1 MKNPLDD
8 YLQQAL
14 NNINDENGWDLS
26 CLLSYSKSSSKYLN
40 KFILK
45 VQNLK
50 DYLSY
55 HIPEPWN
62 EIIYLH
68 LNILLIN
75 DKDHSALSRAQNTLT
90 QNFHAIFQNLSRWV
104 LPVLYTLNHDLC
116 NLSELSDKQ
125 LKSNGENPTY
135 LEEATRTLNK
145 AFSLCVNDR
154 FSGIEESRKWGVYKI
169 ANLLFRAS
177 FKLSQINLCTTI
189 LKLIASAD
197 LPALEQYPKSDQVTF
212 KYYTGVWSFYN
223 ENFVKAC
230 DDLMFALAH
239 GSFSADKSTIPNK
252 ILTLRYLIPIQ
263 ILHGRLPHPKLFQ
276 RYKTLKVYADI
287 VESIKQGHLFLF
299 DQSLGKHQ
307 NTLIKW
313 GTFLTLERARL
324 LVVRQLFRNMWMM
337 SDRPSRMTVQMLATG
352 VRLSMHQTLS
362 DPDQVCCLIVN
373 CIDRG
378 YLKGY
383 LSHEKQTL
391 VLKKGDPFPPISG
404 LSV

>member
-230 DDLMFALAH
+230 DDL
-239 GSFSADKSTIPNK
+239 

-263 ILHGRLPHPKLFQ
+263 ILRKM
-276 RYKTLKVYADI
+276 YKTLKVYADI

-299 DQSLGKHQ
+299 DQSFGKHQ